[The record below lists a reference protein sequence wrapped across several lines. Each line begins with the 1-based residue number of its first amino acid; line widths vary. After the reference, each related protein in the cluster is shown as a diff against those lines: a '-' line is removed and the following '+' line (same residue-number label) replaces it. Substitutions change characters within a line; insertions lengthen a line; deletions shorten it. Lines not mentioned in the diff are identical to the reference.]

1 MIYLTVTLLFISIIL
16 EGIIPNLLRDIFP
29 LFTVAIIII
38 SSTFKIDDKEF
49 YISIFLSGVV
59 YDLFYTSTLFLNGF
73 IFVFLAY
80 LSKML
85 VDKNINFIKALLYYY
100 LLSFLY
106 IIIMFYFTYFY
117 VPKSLIYIITI
128 YKNNM
133 IINSLYFS
141 LSYLVLVGLKNITS
155 NSYKKHSYF

>member
-16 EGIIPNLLRDIFP
+16 EGIIPNLLRDILP

-80 LSKML
+80 LSRIL

-141 LSYLVLVGLKNITS
+141 LFYLVLVGLKNITS

>member
-80 LSKML
+80 LSRIL

>member
-49 YISIFLSGVV
+49 YISIFLSGIV

-80 LSKML
+80 LSRIL

>member
-16 EGIIPNLLRDIFP
+16 EGIIPNLLRDILP

-85 VDKNINFIKALLYYY
+85 VDKNINFIKAL
-100 LLSFLY
+100 F
-106 IIIMFYFTYFY
+106 I
-117 VPKSLIYIITI
+117 P
-128 YKNNM
+128 
-133 IINSLYFS
+133 
-141 LSYLVLVGLKNITS
+141 
-155 NSYKKHSYF
+155 

>member
-141 LSYLVLVGLKNITS
+141 LFYLVLVGFKNITS
-155 NSYKKHSYF
+155 NRYKKHSYF

>member
-16 EGIIPNLLRDIFP
+16 EGIIPNLLRDILP

-85 VDKNINFIKALLYYY
+85 VDKNINFIKTLLYYY

-141 LSYLVLVGLKNITS
+141 LFYLVLVGLKNITS
-155 NSYKKHSYF
+155 NRYKKHSYF

>member
-1 MIYLTVTLLFISIIL
+1 MIYLTVTLLFLSIIL

-80 LSKML
+80 LSRIL